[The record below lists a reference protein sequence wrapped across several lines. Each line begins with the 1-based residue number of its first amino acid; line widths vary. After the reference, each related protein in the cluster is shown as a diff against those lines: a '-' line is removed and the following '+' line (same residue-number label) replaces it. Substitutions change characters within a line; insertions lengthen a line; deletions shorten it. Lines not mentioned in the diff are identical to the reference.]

1 MPMNKAKL
9 SFGLGFAALFVL
21 AWMNLNQGP
30 FDISGK
36 EIWSIIFGGADGS
49 TIHDVVI
56 GIRLPRV
63 LIAMAVGA
71 CLAISGYFF
80 QLIVKNPLADP
91 YILGTS
97 TGAALGAN
105 LVFAGI
111 IGSGF
116 MAATF
121 LPSVGAL
128 IGGFGTTIIAIFL
141 ATRKGHIHSPTLLL
155 AGVGLASINTALISL
170 ISYLVK
176 PGSQLKVIIFWIM
189 GSFERASM
197 LHVYILWA
205 FLVFTLVLLVFIGP
219 QILGLWLEEDR
230 ARSLGI
236 NVQLMKWLI
245 LILATFL
252 TSLAVSFSGA
262 IGFVGFIIPHF
273 SRAIFGSTNWNSIWF
288 SALIGA
294 SFLLAC
300 DLLSRAVYPP
310 VGLPIGI
317 MTSFIGI
324 PFFLYLLRKRG
335 YVFT

>member
-1 MPMNKAKL
+1 MNKSWVAFL
-9 SFGLGFAALFVL
+9 LGFIALFLL
-21 AWMNLNQGP
+21 AWLNLNQGP
-30 FDISGK
+30 FEISSAELIRNFIGSGD
-36 EIWSIIFGGADGS
+36 EGRISDVIF
-49 TIHDVVI
+49 

-63 LIAMAVGA
+63 LIAIAVGA
-71 CLAISGYFF
+71 CLALSGYFF

-111 IGSGF
+111 VGGGLFFS
-116 MAATF
+116 TF

-128 IGGFGTTIIAIFL
+128 IGGFGTTVIAIFL
-141 ATRKGHIHSPTLLL
+141 ATRGKKIHSPTLLL

-170 ISYLVK
+170 ISYMVK

-197 LHVYILWA
+197 IQVYILWG
-205 FLVFTLVLLVFIGP
+205 LLIFTLLFLLFIGP
-219 QILGLWLEEDR
+219 QLLGLWLEEDR

-236 NVQLMKWLI
+236 PVHRLKWII
-245 LILATFL
+245 LVFATLL
-252 TSLAVSFSGA
+252 TSLSVSFSGA

-273 SRAIFGSTNWNSIWF
+273 SRAIFGSTNFHSIWF
-288 SALIGA
+288 SALCGA

-300 DLLSRAVYPP
+300 DLISRAVYPP

-335 YVFT
+335 YVFS